1 MARIRSPNYPAI
13 GLREAIRR
21 AQMVYAEDGQNPAP
35 RDVLV
40 KHMGFSGVNGAS
52 LIVLSAVT
60 KYGLLEAAGDKEL
73 RVSDLAMAI
82 FYPDA
87 EGERAEAIVS
97 AADQPQLF
105 REIKERWPGRPPSD
119 DSLKAYLARRGFSQK
134 ALDNVIKP
142 YRETIEL
149 VNEVS
154 GEYNPPVSP
163 ETAQTTE
170 TQGAPV
176 SQPQTGSTPQRR
188 IPPPLSLPAD
198 EPMRVSITSS
208 GLEVVAR
215 LSDKESVDKL
225 IRTLEATKLLL
236 EPVYGAMDTEY
247 SDDEEGRK
255 AEERDR
261 KLHEEIDPEFP

>member
-21 AQMVYAEDGQNPAP
+21 AQMIYAEDGQNPAP
-35 RDVLV
+35 RDALV
-40 KHMGFSGVNGAS
+40 KHMGFSSVNGAS
-52 LIVLSAVT
+52 LIVLSAVI
-60 KYGLLEAAGDKEL
+60 KYGLLEAAGDKES
-73 RVSDLAMAI
+73 RVSNLAMAI

-87 EGERAEAIVS
+87 ESERAEAIVS

-105 REIKERWPGRPPSD
+105 REIKERWPTRPPSD

-134 ALDNVIKP
+134 ALDNVIKA

-154 GEYNPPVSP
+154 GEYNHPVSS

-170 TQGAPV
+170 TQGPPV
-176 SQPQTGSTPQRR
+176 SQPQTGSAPQRR
-188 IPPPLSLPAD
+188 ITPPLPLPAD
-198 EPMRVSITSS
+198 EPMRVSITSI

-236 EPVYGAMDTEY
+236 EPVHGAMDTEY
-247 SDDEEGRK
+247 TDDEEGRE
-255 AEERDR
+255 AA
-261 KLHEEIDPEFP
+261 KLNEEIDGNE

>member
-40 KHMGFSGVNGAS
+40 KHMGFSSVNGAS
-52 LIVLSAVT
+52 LVVLSAVT

-97 AADQPQLF
+97 AADRPQLF
-105 REIKERWPGRPPSD
+105 QEIKERWPSRLPSD

-134 ALDNVIKP
+134 ALDNAIKP

-154 GEYNPPVSP
+154 GEYNQPVSS

-170 TQGAPV
+170 TQGSPV
-176 SQPQTGSTPQRR
+176 SQPQTSSEPRR
-188 IPPPLSLPAD
+188 RIIPPPPLPAD
-198 EPMRVSITSS
+198 EPMRVSITTS

-215 LSDKESVDKL
+215 LSDREEIDEL
-225 IRTLEATKLLL
+225 IQTLEAIKLLFSRVD
-236 EPVYGAMDTEY
+236 EAVKP
-247 SDDEEGRK
+247 SDD
-255 AEERDR
+255 AEANIDNDRDQ
-261 KLHEEIDPEFP
+261 EPTD